1 MQRLVAV
8 LKPLLGST
16 AGDAIQSATTSPTDS
31 IFPHVDFEDFV
42 LGMENLD
49 LEEEA
54 EDNSLDI
61 SVA

>member
-8 LKPLLGST
+8 LKSLLST
-16 AGDAIQSATTSPTDS
+16 ANDAIQSATTSSTDS